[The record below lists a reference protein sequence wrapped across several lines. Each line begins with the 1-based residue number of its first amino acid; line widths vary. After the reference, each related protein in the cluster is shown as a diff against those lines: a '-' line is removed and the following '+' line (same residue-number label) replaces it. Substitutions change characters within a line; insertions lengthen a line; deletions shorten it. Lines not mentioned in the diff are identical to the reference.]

1 MRGFVET
8 KQQKIKA
15 LMSKLP
21 NQKHSQET
29 DDLGSK
35 QSEKTVKK
43 STDLG
48 QQICIVNSSSDDND
62 ENSEKIESSSGSR
75 KRIRRANVKGKKGR
89 GKKGGFQK
97 QNRSGGDECGD
108 SGAKDEGF
116 VQENDN
122 LGGGFDGE
130 GQDKELKKKSSDF
143 VVLEGQDFE
152 KLGGSGYQGFRD
164 EMEVSERNGK
174 QKKVNYQET
183 TELRRC
189 QKKNVKII
197 KNVDNE
203 ELDEFSPEDDLFPKR
218 RKKSLTNKDGGGNC
232 RTQTRG
238 QKRKETDTNKSL
250 TDENGE
256 PLQVMCHQC
265 RRNDRDRVVICG
277 NCKLKGYCVHC
288 MTTWSCPVCQI
299 NCNCIRC
306 LRMKVPQG
314 DKKKLNLSM
323 SFTNEEKIQ
332 SSKYIVSTLLPF
344 LKQFNEE
351 QMREKHIEAQVQGLS
366 LSELEVEKA
375 KRGLGERMHC
385 DNCKASIADFHRS
398 CTNCAY
404 NLCLVCCQELR
415 DGCLQGSQEEMN
427 IKILDPGSAYM
438 HGGNLKSSSG
448 ISNETTGEDRHPAS
462 TLYIQVKASNEDHS
476 RSTSQWKPLKDGNI
490 PCPPNTS
497 GGCSK
502 GILKLLCLRGKDF
515 VLKLLAGAEE
525 LSYKY
530 KLITETPGQRC
541 SCFDSVGEIGTNKL
555 KSLKAASRE
564 DFSDNYLYCP
574 AAGELQAK
582 DSSHFQYHWL
592 KGEPVIVSNVLES
605 TRGLSWEPMVMCR
618 AVRQI
623 KHFNRS
629 QLLDVVAVDCLNW
642 REVDVNSRQFFNGY
656 LEGKFDN
663 YGWPQI
669 LKLEDWPPSITFE
682 ELLPRH
688 NAEFLSSL
696 SFKEY
701 TNPRGGYL
709 NLVVKL
715 PEKSNHPDT
724 GPKMC
729 IAYGNAQELGRG
741 DSVTK
746 LHSDMTDVVNVLTH
760 IQEVTFTSAQQAKID
775 KLKQRHIAQDK
786 REIFGSEQIV
796 NNKVEKQQDVNE
808 KKRTELD
815 EHAGNIDVG
824 TWDNN
829 VEGIE
834 HPGGGALWDIFR
846 RQDSPK
852 LEEYLKKNFREFRHI
867 NCRPLDQA
875 VHPIHDRTFYL
886 TLDHKRRLKEE
897 YGIEPWTFVQKRGDA
912 VYIPAGCPNQ
922 VRNIKSCI
930 KVSMG
935 FVSPENV
942 SESIRLAEE
951 IRVLPQNHSAKV
963 DNLEIKKLILYAIA
977 QAVRDLEKL
986 PAKSMRD
993 LTAIYTRKKAADGLV
1008 VDETVNDDNAVA
1020 IKDDNAVVAL
1030 HPKHL
1035 KDSFQSSY
1043 YSSSKLA
1050 GKSLESDTKSVPSTS
1065 DKVVKDCGQGSLAVE
1080 NVPREKGAKEVPT
1093 SDDDPTT
1100 SKIDSVKQL
1109 VEVVPNTRSSGQ
1121 PVYPPSTLHDSP
1133 IISHQTRL
1141 SIPIKTVGFFKQLE
1155 DLLQGNTSDWAL
1167 PPQIQLDEQTICDY
1181 ERLLKTGLS
1190 GNLKGLFKDS
1200 TYQEFSEALT
1210 GLLACRRIPSNL
1222 HHGFLSLRRDL
1233 PSLAS
1238 RVLKLNSEI
1247 TQGMLQRNNRSTMK
1261 ELESCLHKY
1270 RKCEEQLLKLE
1281 QEKEHNV
1288 SEIGRLKA
1296 RNQVIDSEIAT
1307 YTAEADALQKASA
1320 TQSLKIA
1327 NLDVAGALDEST
1339 LERSLDELINM
1350 ENEWRKR
1357 VDMLNF

>member
-1 MRGFVET
+1 MKIIFNQMTTVQVLNNPQTFIPLLKFELIDVEELYKVISSTPSDFVPTYASDVIDLLEDFKNVKLIQTQYGERKIVKFRIIDGRYIIYNVYMIIYHVTFINFTSSVQINTLSSSKIYLNIDNDIVHEMRIRLEEEGYKVTENSTVSPTQTPNTPIIIETVTLKELGKKNAREDINKSFLCSVKVYAVEEGDRCGYLSCIKCKDGEALRNDDNYKCSSCT
-8 KQQKIKA
+8 SVMPHHSKLIYVHLNIIDLSSGGDTPGTSLSTSKKIKTYFGLVLNYISNPA
-15 LMSKLP
+15 FCFNDIGLVSNTSWEYYTSSLHIRFYYEVDYICQSDMVENKQRSAVEP
-21 NQKHSQET
+21 NT
-29 DDLGSK
+29 
-35 QSEKTVKK
+35 
-43 STDLG
+43 
-48 QQICIVNSSSDDND
+48 SSSTPDCQT
-62 ENSEKIESSSGSR
+62 

-288 MTTWSCPVCQI
+288 MTTWYPTMTEDDFARSCPVCQI

-986 PAKSMRD
+986 PA
-993 LTAIYTRKKAADGLV
+993 
-1008 VDETVNDDNAVA
+1008 
-1020 IKDDNAVVAL
+1020 
-1030 HPKHL
+1030 
-1035 KDSFQSSY
+1035 
-1043 YSSSKLA
+1043 
-1050 GKSLESDTKSVPSTS
+1050 
-1065 DKVVKDCGQGSLAVE
+1065 
-1080 NVPREKGAKEVPT
+1080 
-1093 SDDDPTT
+1093 
-1100 SKIDSVKQL
+1100 
-1109 VEVVPNTRSSGQ
+1109 
-1121 PVYPPSTLHDSP
+1121 
-1133 IISHQTRL
+1133 
-1141 SIPIKTVGFFKQLE
+1141 
-1155 DLLQGNTSDWAL
+1155 
-1167 PPQIQLDEQTICDY
+1167 
-1181 ERLLKTGLS
+1181 
-1190 GNLKGLFKDS
+1190 
-1200 TYQEFSEALT
+1200 
-1210 GLLACRRIPSNL
+1210 
-1222 HHGFLSLRRDL
+1222 
-1233 PSLAS
+1233 
-1238 RVLKLNSEI
+1238 
-1247 TQGMLQRNNRSTMK
+1247 
-1261 ELESCLHKY
+1261 
-1270 RKCEEQLLKLE
+1270 
-1281 QEKEHNV
+1281 
-1288 SEIGRLKA
+1288 
-1296 RNQVIDSEIAT
+1296 
-1307 YTAEADALQKASA
+1307 
-1320 TQSLKIA
+1320 
-1327 NLDVAGALDEST
+1327 
-1339 LERSLDELINM
+1339 
-1350 ENEWRKR
+1350 
-1357 VDMLNF
+1357 